1 MREAMKNAWDIW
13 MRFLGAL
20 WGAAAGS
27 NMLILFFL
35 MLIDFLTGL
44 ILAALQKGRK
54 SESGGLGVKA
64 VLTGIL
70 KKGMMLGVIL
80 LAGALDELAGQKAV
94 FSRAALGFYI
104 CNEGISQ
111 MEHAALLG
119 VPVPGIVK
127 RALRQMHLQE
137 KKA

>member
-1 MREAMKNAWDIW
+1 MRDAIKNAWDIW

-20 WGAAAGS
+20 WGAATGS
-27 NMLILFFL
+27 NMHILFLL
-35 MLIDFLTGL
+35 MFIDFLTGL
-44 ILAALQKGRK
+44 ILAALEKSRK
-54 SESGGLGVKA
+54 SESGGVVIKA

-70 KKGMMLGVIL
+70 KKGMMLAVIL
-80 LAGALDELAGQKAV
+80 LAGALDELTGQKAV

-104 CNEGISQ
+104 CNEGISL